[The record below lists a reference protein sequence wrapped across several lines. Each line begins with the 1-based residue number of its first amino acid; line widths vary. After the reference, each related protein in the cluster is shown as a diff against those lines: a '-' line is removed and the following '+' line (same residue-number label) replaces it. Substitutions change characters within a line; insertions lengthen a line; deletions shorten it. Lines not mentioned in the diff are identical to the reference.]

1 MSARKANDLE
11 KKLHKAAL
19 KAHNKELSVEDVA
32 EIIPDNKARTD
43 ALNFLLKVGLFKSLK
58 NEKGKVSFRA
68 VTKEE
73 ITVTKDLTAEEGLVL
88 SHIKASK
95 NEGIWTKHLKAKTN
109 LAQALIDKCLKVL
122 TQKKLIKRVQS
133 VQHPTRKIYML
144 EGVEPS
150 VALTGGPW
158 YTDNELD
165 VAFINT
171 LIRACL
177 KIVRDMSSPRQSAD
191 KQGALFPVGYQ
202 PEYPTAQ
209 KIRSALQR
217 AHLTDT
223 DLSEEH
229 VESLLNVL
237 ILDGEIERIPVGISV
252 PRHDDAESSE
262 EEVERS
268 QKKKRKRR
276 SDSEERPSKKRRSKA
291 IYTSDESE
299 SEDSEDE
306 RRKKRKRSK
315 SKSKSRGHDS
325 DSESEHE
332 TSSKKK
338 SKKNGKKRQL
348 SDSEDDD
355 SEIERV
361 VGKKKKKKTRRS
373 RSSDSEDSDSEDEDE
388 ERRRKEKEKD
398 KQKRKRKLDRSP
410 SPDLLLGV
418 DLGESEGVY
427 AYRAVRQEQL
437 SLGWSQAPCSICP
450 SFQFCKEGGP
460 VNPTECVYYT
470 DWLAQ
475 ANVQAVDEGEQ
486 A

>member
-191 KQGALFPVGYQ
+191 KQGALFPIGYQ

-252 PRHDDAESSE
+252 PRHDDTESSD

-268 QKKKRKRR
+268 HKKKRKRR
-276 SDSEERPSKKRRSKA
+276 SDSQERPSKKRRRKA
-291 IYTSDESE
+291 VFTSDEE
-299 SEDSEDE
+299 DSEDSKDE

-315 SKSKSRGHDS
+315 SKSKSREHDS
-325 DSESEHE
+325 DSEDEDE
-332 TSSKKK
+332 TSSQKKLK
-338 SKKNGKKRQL
+338 QNGKKRQL
-348 SDSEDDD
+348 SE
-355 SEIERV
+355 
-361 VGKKKKKKTRRS
+361 
-373 RSSDSEDSDSEDEDE
+373 SEDSDSEIERAVSSKKKKKRRSRNSDSEDEDEDSEDE
-388 ERRRKEKEKD
+388 ERRRKEKEK
-398 KQKRKRKLDRSP
+398 QKRKRKLERSP

-475 ANVQAVDEGEQ
+475 ANVQAVEEGEQ

>member
-1 MSARKANDLE
+1 MSARKATDLE
-11 KKLHKAAL
+11 KKIHKAAL

-32 EIIPDNKARTD
+32 EIIPDNKTRTD

-109 LAQALIDKCLKVL
+109 LAQALIEKCLKTL
-122 TQKKLIKRVQS
+122 TQKKLIKRVPS

-144 EGVEPS
+144 EGIDPS

-171 LIRACL
+171 LTRACL
-177 KIVRDMSSPRQSAD
+177 KIVRDMSSPRSASGD
-191 KQGALFPVGYQ
+191 KQGALYPVGKQ

-252 PRHDDAESSE
+252 PRHDDAESSDE
-262 EEVERS
+262 EIERS
-268 QKKKRKRR
+268 SKKKRKRK
-276 SDSEERPSKKRRSKA
+276 SDVDSDRPSKKKRRKA
-291 IYTSDESE
+291 PSSSDES
-299 SEDSEDE
+299 DSEDD
-306 RRKKRKRSK
+306 RNKKRKSSK
-315 SKSKSRGHDS
+315 SKSKSRGSDSDS
-325 DSESEHE
+325 DSEPD
-332 TSSKKK
+332 TSRK
-338 SKKNGKKRQL
+338 SRKSSKKRQL
-348 SDSEDDD
+348 SGSDESDSED
-355 SEIERV
+355 ERSS
-361 VGKKKKKKTRRS
+361 KKKKKKRSRRS
-373 RSSDSEDSDSEDEDE
+373 RSSDSSSSDSESESE
-388 ERRRKEKEKD
+388 ERRRRE

-470 DWLAQ
+470 DWLSQ

-486 A
+486 N